1 MDPSPTPSSTFAGAT
16 RRVARGIKRLLCH
29 IRRRAGSVGGPEN
42 AAHADT
48 MLRAARFDPS
58 GVIVFNDG
66 RRGVHNIFEV
76 ALQAMIGREVYRP
89 YKGGRSGLQPRYYDI
104 RRLDDP
110 SDRPGARAALDWLEA
125 HAESGPGDCFRW
137 PYEFDIDFRGERIS
151 APWVS
156 AFGQAY
162 VVLAYLCW
170 YRHTSEARW
179 LERAVAGARL
189 FGVPCAEGGV
199 AHVFSEQEV
208 CFEELPSA
216 STHILNAHLISL
228 LALDEVLALH
238 SDCQLE
244 SVQQRGLTFLRNR
257 WDDYDTGYWSRYD
270 LSGRQHLFARLCP
283 IAAEPKVFLGK
294 AALIVDE
301 RVVATLDLADK
312 SVMAEGCCRAS
323 GIDFGDV
330 FAKDAF
336 RGRHILYGPGLHPE
350 PVPTGTR
357 QNTYLLMRA
366 EPDEPPGQ
374 AELELE
380 LFAENATILE
390 VHVRDLSC
398 TDLAFRPLRPES
410 KVALA
415 GGLNRVRLPVERKD
429 LGEPLS
435 AEYHDF
441 HVMILELLADRT
453 QDELIRMLAGR
464 FGSYRQKGRT
474 LK

>member
-1 MDPSPTPSSTFAGAT
+1 MDPSPTPSSTFAGAM
-16 RRVARGIKRLLCH
+16 RRVARRVKRLL
-29 IRRRAGSVGGPEN
+29 RRRGSSVGGPEDT
-42 AAHADT
+42 AHADT
-48 MLRAARFDPS
+48 MLRATGFDPS

-66 RRGVHNIFEV
+66 QGDVHNVFEV
-76 ALQAMIGREVYRP
+76 ALQAMIGRDVYRP
-89 YKGGRSGLQPRYYDI
+89 YKDGRTGLQPRYYDI

-125 HAESGPGDCFRW
+125 HAESGPGDCIRW
-137 PYEFDIDFRGERIS
+137 PYQFDIDFRGKRIF

-170 YRHTSEARW
+170 FRHTSEARW

-238 SDCQLE
+238 RDGQLE

-270 LSGRQHLFARLCP
+270 LSGRQQMFARLCP
-283 IAAEPKVFLGK
+283 VAAEPKVFLGK
-294 AALIVDE
+294 VALIVGE

-312 SVMAEGCCRAS
+312 SAMADGRCRAS
-323 GIDFGDV
+323 GIDFGGM

-366 EPDEPPGQ
+366 EPDEPPGL

-410 KVALA
+410 KVVLNK
-415 GGLNRVRLPVERKD
+415 GLNRVRLPVERKD

-441 HVMILELLADRT
+441 HVMILELLADRR
-453 QDELIRMLAGR
+453 QDELIRVLAER
-464 FGSYRQKGRT
+464 FDSYRQKGRT
-474 LK
+474 VK